1 MRLSLPEGND
11 SPSVQVSG
19 MIAGSMKRNVLHS
32 RRSTGLSVIITVFMI
47 ALISF
52 LSYKPFPTEAYTLTV
67 TEGKTVWPSNGQER
81 QMYTLDGEW
90 FLKRNPDDAAVLQ
103 SVPSVAWDQGYGTFF
118 LDIYFEPEDANRE
131 YNLYTRN
138 VSTSARFLFNDTLI
152 GKQGTYGESPELAMP
167 SARGRVYHFTPRAGW
182 NRLSIQISNFV
193 HPRTGIWDLVFISR
207 DPFLEHMHAGST
219 ALDLT
224 MFGALV
230 FVAIYNLILGLQL
243 EKGKMIF
250 CLAAAVGAVAIGNL
264 MRNTY
269 TIMMFLPDIDY
280 ILVKKGSFIFYYL
293 ASAFFFRSYK
303 ELEEHIRPQLLLFF
317 WFSLALSLLTVLL
330 PFTITYYISFPFYIF
345 VFGIMSALLYR
356 HVQNIIPT
364 GHERSIGI
372 SWWSITH
379 LAGDSILLYAIVHDA
394 IAVLFGRYDYSVVPV
409 ATCIF
414 AIIHSF
420 FLVRLRLDAQK
431 RTDRAKSLIIHEDAR
446 IRNKLRNDLHD
457 RLGQLTY
464 GMEFLAESLLLSSS
478 KDQNTIRRLRDVSQ
492 DINREIR
499 SMLDGLGSPRL
510 IEVGFKEAIAEMAED
525 TAHTYGI
532 DVHTEVSYLP
542 NDSWNTQAEQLY
554 LVVREAITNAC
565 RHAEPTCLTI
575 TIQEV
580 DDNLNLQV
588 QNDGARSNLFSDRRK
603 EGHGLEIMRQ
613 RITELGG
620 SLHTSMRPKG
630 IFLVQAEIPFGR
642 AATIRNEDDS

>member
-1 MRLSLPEGND
+1 
-11 SPSVQVSG
+11 
-19 MIAGSMKRNVLHS
+19 MIASVMKRNVLQS
-32 RRSTGLSVIITVFMI
+32 RRRTGLSIMITVFMI

-52 LSYKPFPTEAYTLTV
+52 LSYWPLPGDAHTLAV
-67 TEGKTVWPSNGQER
+67 TEGKTVWPADGDPLQT
-81 QMYTLDGEW
+81 YTLDGDW
-90 FLKRNPDDAAVLQ
+90 FLKRNPDDASSFQ
-103 SVPSVAWDQGYGTFF
+103 KVPSVAWDQGYGTFF
-118 LDIYFEPEDANRE
+118 LEIYFEPEDANRE

-138 VSTSARFLFNDTLI
+138 VSTSGRFLLNDTLI
-152 GKQGTYGESPELAMP
+152 GKQGVYGESPELAKP
-167 SARGRVYHFTPRAGW
+167 SARGQVYNFIPHTGW
-182 NRLSIQISNFV
+182 NRLSVQISNFV
-193 HPRTGIWDLVFISR
+193 HPRTGIWDRVFIAR
-207 DPFLEHMHAGST
+207 DPLLAQRHAGAT

-224 MFGALV
+224 MFGALL

-243 EKGKMIF
+243 EKGRMIY
-250 CLAAAVGAVAIGNL
+250 CLAAAVGSVAIGNL

-280 ILVKKGSFIFYYL
+280 ILIKKGSFIFYYL
-293 ASAFFFRSYK
+293 AAAFFFRSYK

-330 PFTITYYISFPFYIF
+330 PFTVTYYISFPFYIF
-345 VFGIMSALLYR
+345 TAGIMSTLLYH
-356 HVQNIIPT
+356 HVQTFILT
-364 GHERSIGI
+364 VDDGGI
-372 SWWSITH
+372 SWWSIAH
-379 LAGDSILLYAIVHDA
+379 LAGDCILLYAIVHDA
-394 IAVLFGRYDYSVVPV
+394 NAVLFGRYDYSIVPV

-420 FLVRLRLDAQK
+420 FLVQLRLDAQK

-446 IRNKLRNDLHD
+446 IRNKLRDDLHD

-510 IEVGFKEAIAEMAED
+510 IEVGFREAIAEMAED
-525 TAHTYGI
+525 AAHTYGI
-532 DVHTEVSYLP
+532 DVHTEVSYVP

-565 RHAEPTCLTI
+565 RHAEPTYI
-575 TIQEV
+575 TIRIQEEREHLHLEV
-580 DDNLNLQV
+580 L
-588 QNDGARSNLFSDRRK
+588 NDGARSNLFRDHRK

-620 SLHTSMRPKG
+620 HLHTAIQPKG
-630 IFLVQAEIPFGR
+630 IFLVQGEIPYGR
-642 AATIRNEDDS
+642 AETIRREKRT

>member
-1 MRLSLPEGND
+1 
-11 SPSVQVSG
+11 
-19 MIAGSMKRNVLHS
+19 MKRNALQS
-32 RRSTGLSVIITVFMI
+32 RRRTGLSVMITVFMI
-47 ALISF
+47 VLITF
-52 LSYKPFPTEAYTLTV
+52 LSYKPFPSNAHTLAV
-67 TEGKTVWPSNGQER
+67 TEGTAVWPADGNPR
-81 QMYTLDGEW
+81 QIYTLDGKW
-90 FLKRNPDDAAVLQ
+90 LLKRNPDDAASLQ

-118 LDIYFEPEDANRE
+118 LDIYFEPDDANRE

-138 VSTSARFLFNDTLI
+138 VSTSARFLLNDTLI
-152 GKQGTYGESPELAMP
+152 GEQGTYGEAPELAQP
-167 SARGRVYHFTPRAGW
+167 SARGRVYLLTPHAGW
-182 NRLSIQISNFV
+182 NRLSVQISNFV
-193 HPRTGIWDLVFISR
+193 HPRTGIWDPVFIAR
-207 DPFLEHMHAGST
+207 DPFLERMHAGAT

-230 FVAIYNLILGLQL
+230 FVAFYNLTLGLQL
-243 EKGKMIF
+243 EKGRMIY
-250 CLAAAVGAVAIGNL
+250 CLAAAVGAVAVGNL

-293 ASAFFFRSYK
+293 AAAFFFRSYK
-303 ELEEHIRPQLLLFF
+303 ELEEHIRPQLLIFF
-317 WFSLALSLLTVLL
+317 WFSLALSLLTILL
-330 PFTITYYISFPFYIF
+330 PFTVSYYISFPFYVF

-356 HVQNIIPT
+356 HVQNIIPSLHD
-364 GHERSIGI
+364 GGI
-372 SWWSITH
+372 SWWNIAH

-394 IAVLFGRYDYSVVPV
+394 NAVLFGRYDYLVVPI

-499 SMLDGLGSPRL
+499 NMLDGLGSPRL

-525 TAHTYGI
+525 AAYTYGI
-532 DVHTEVSYLP
+532 DVHTEVCYVP
-542 NDSWNTQAEQLY
+542 NDSWNTQAEQIY

-565 RHAEPTCLTI
+565 RHAEPTYITI
-575 TIQEV
+575 TIQEGE
-580 DDNLNLQV
+580 DILYLQV
-588 QNDGARSNLFSDRRK
+588 LNDGARSNLFSDHRK

-620 SLHTSMRPKG
+620 RLHTSIRPKG
-630 IFLVQAEIPFGR
+630 IFIVQAEIPFGK
-642 AATIRNEDDS
+642 ADTNKNEEET